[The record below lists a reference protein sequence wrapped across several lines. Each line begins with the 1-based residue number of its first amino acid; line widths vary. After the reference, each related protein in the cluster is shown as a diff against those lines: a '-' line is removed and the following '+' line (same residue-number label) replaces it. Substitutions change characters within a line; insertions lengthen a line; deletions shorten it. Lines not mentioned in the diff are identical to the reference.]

1 MERYTGLC
9 ILLDYVTKE
18 ILSKDDYLHNEDASL
33 QNTEEWK
40 TNEIMEIS
48 WLKSVVKFIK
58 GNIDK
63 KPHKRLVLYGQKYSI
78 QVSGY

>member
-1 MERYTGLC
+1 
-9 ILLDYVTKE
+9 
-18 ILSKDDYLHNEDASL
+18 
-33 QNTEEWK
+33 
-40 TNEIMEIS
+40 MEIS